1 MSIERKG
8 AQEGKGERVKE
19 RKPIVAHGKI
29 AVALF
34 ACVAAALPLLA
45 QLPPANK
52 VVKPAVYV
60 SLEPVPR
67 GRTFEIAVVGQIQAG
82 FHVNANQ
89 VLEDYLIPTTLA
101 AELPA
106 GWKVLETRYP
116 PGKQMKFE
124 FADKPLNV
132 YEGTFTAR
140 LKLAVPADAA
150 LGAVKL
156 PLTLRYQACNDT
168 VCLPPVRLALEA
180 DVTIAAA
187 NAKAVPVNQRLF
199 GSN

>member
-1 MSIERKG
+1 MQERI
-8 AQEGKGERVKE
+8 QI
-19 RKPIVAHGKI
+19 PAHGKI
-29 AVALF
+29 AVALIG
-34 ACVAAALPLLA
+34 CLLLALPMLA

-82 FHVNANQ
+82 FHVNANK

-106 GWKVLETRYP
+106 GWKVLETKYP
-116 PGKQMKFE
+116 AGKQMKFE
-124 FADKPLNV
+124 FSDKPLNV
-132 YEGTFTAR
+132 YEGTFVTRIKLTA
-140 LKLAVPADAA
+140 PADAP

-156 PLTLRYQACNDT
+156 PLTLRYQACTDT

-180 DVTIAAA
+180 EVMIAGA
-187 NAKAVPVNQRLF
+187 NAKAVPVNQKIF
-199 GSN
+199 AGQ